1 MYQRLLELIK
11 LIFGKSAINK
21 TIGTRTNVIQLPNN
35 KTKRYIKEDLN
46 IEAASDA
53 AAMNAKKEMEELIA
67 EIPKMNDAERLIFEG
82 NLQRLKNR
90 LGLRSETDPTAEVF
104 DLGTKEK
111 VTPGGITSLT
121 EKAGQKSPPGTIM
134 GNLES
139 RIKQLEASGEDL
151 STMKGQTLDEIMGDV
166 MQTQKTMSK
175 MQDEGLVRAA
185 VRYKMMDDLK
195 RGTLKLPKNL
205 EDVVRGASNEEDVIT
220 VFRNNYGE
228 DALEQVDSLI
238 PDFYNMTSPAD
249 AVKKIEKNFPNMK
262 PKKIEVKQT
271 MDLDEATKAE
281 QENILTPGK
290 AIPADSPEGKKITE
304 GLIGKP
310 KAEVVSLPTAEKI
323 LSDMRNLGPIDAMKE
338 ANKVLKR
345 EGPYKNLTDKDIEK
359 IMDDINDHIFG
370 GDLPVDPEDFATG
383 GRVGFSGGKLVK
395 KGIEALAKKIK
406 KPKKE
411 VVPDLTSQEKLYD
424 EYIYYRDELGNFK
437 GSFDDFIIAR
447 RKAGSLYAEET
458 PLSNEAIKRKL
469 NATGGRVGYADGGSK
484 GLDYLMGVD
493 RKGYADGSLDEFLKS
508 TTLVSPSGK
517 SYNYDFIQ
525 SLPGT
530 PQSAAQ
536 KFGREAIYG
545 TTVNAGDNDIT
556 TPGKYASYYNLADEG
571 SLKQEYSFLKDY
583 ILQPENLV
591 RDYGL
596 EGAKKILTPYRQ
608 TTTPISTPAEEMKE
622 TYTANVTPSNL
633 YPNNPF
639 YSSAAKTLY
648 PNNPFYSP
656 SFGVST
662 KEDTSKAM
670 SSDISVLYDQYMK
683 NLGYQSGGRV
693 GMAGERRGYANG
705 NIVSGLAIRLN
716 RPVQPGDP
724 IGSYYGGTP
733 IMISNKKVEPT
744 LNRDSQGRLV
754 NSITGQPITTLL
766 PLNRELMSSPSKP
779 SMTLRDKLRPL
790 SLNER
795 LQFFATNKP
804 SYDEF
809 YDLLQMN
816 LKGEDRQQAADGGS
830 QGLDYLMGIERRGY
844 ANGDYV
850 VQAGIKNYLGKQKTA
865 TVPIKWK
872 SGKGDS
878 HPDTELAYITKPEKD
893 LLIKLD
899 MHNSMPDGEPN
910 IGPGGL
916 ISLNS
921 GGDGGAGGGGGGDGG
936 STDTGD
942 QGSEAANDAASASAA
957 ASASGSSGTDT
968 ADMGS
973 EAANVSSTSSGA
985 ASVGSG
991 SSGTD
996 TADMGSEA
1004 ANVSSTQSGAASVG
1018 AGDSGGPT
1026 DTADLGTE
1034 AANDAATAAAAAS
1047 VGMGTLSSYSRPG
1060 MVATNISNY
1069 MRGNP
1074 MTSLGLTA
1082 LGTMIGVPALG
1093 VMNAVNS
1100 VYGGGSS
1107 GSSTGSGQGGDGSGD
1122 GGDEEDER
1130 TPISSFDS
1138 ALLTPDLLDSYNLAK
1153 NRDYRLF
1160 QSSNNPFYSL
1170 QRNPSGGISNVY
1182 TEFKKG
1188 GRVGFAEGGS
1198 MSKGLDYLSGVER
1211 RGYVGGGFGSGLVDP
1226 MEAMYV
1232 NTFGF
1237 NPFPKYG
1244 FNSYMDYNTARITGT
1259 PMNQNIS
1266 DLEDYL
1272 GTLESAREINL
1283 PGVTKDL
1290 SAEDISRLQE
1300 EYVKKMAKTSNAL
1313 NPTVTASTAASTPDY
1328 RQQALSEMLSRYNVS
1343 SLGDIKNFNYLI
1355 PGYKDKNNLEV
1366 RAFETRIP
1374 DLAVSRRAQQLEDA
1388 AIRAQ
1393 QDQEA
1398 YKNRISQVDPN
1409 ALRNSYLQNLQNT
1422 SSQSIDQF
1430 QSKLRSNLVP
1440 RKQAAQG
1447 LNYLTG
1453 L

>member
-1 MYQRLLELIK
+1 MKGILEVIK
-11 LIFGKSAINK
+11 LIYGSKALSKIL
-21 TIGTRTNVIQLPNN
+21 GTRTNVIRLPDNEL
-35 KTKRYIKEDLN
+35 KQYTKSDLN
-46 IEAASDA
+46 IEAASDKLA
-53 AAMNAKKEMEELIA
+53 QKAKADMKELLA
-67 EIPKMNDAERLIFEG
+67 DYPRMNDAEKLIFEG
-82 NLQRLKNR
+82 NLRR
-90 LGLRSETDPTAEVF
+90 LGNK
-104 DLGTKEK
+104 LGVTEKGPAADVLEFGTGEK
-111 VTPGGITSLT
+111 VSPEGIMSLT
-121 EKAGQKSPPGTIM
+121 EKAGQKNPPTTLM
-134 GNLES
+134 GKLES

-151 STMKGQTLDEIMGDV
+151 SKMKGQTLDEIMGDV
-166 MQTQKTMSK
+166 ASSQQGMRQLEKQ
-175 MQDEGLVRAA
+175 GLVRATA
-185 VRYKMMDDLK
+185 RDIITSDIKSGK
-195 RGTLKLPKNL
+195 LKLPKEL
-205 EDVVRGASNEEDVIT
+205 EQQILEGGGEPIDVL
-220 VFRNNYGE
+220 RNVYGE
-228 DALEQVDSLI
+228 DALEVLDSLI
-238 PDFYNMTSPAD
+238 PEFSKLRTSTEA
-249 AVKKIEKNFPNMK
+249 EKLARSKFKFEPDVNR
-262 PKKIEVKQT
+262 PKGSMSPE
-271 MDLDEATKAE
+271 EAKKAE

-290 AIPADSPEGKKITE
+290 TIPADSPEGKKITE
-304 GLIGKP
+304 ALIGKP

-338 ANKVLKR
+338 ANKVLKK

-469 NATGGRVGYADGGSK
+469 NATGGRVGFNEGSKLTDYLKTNISASTSSSSPEEGVKVKQEILDGIISLNIPLSKKLKLLGDLKFGKNRAKVDLSELGKKYGIDLGEEVYKDKYFSPGLGAEYTTDEGTKFNLMVNPEDKGGSISVSRSFANGGST
-484 GLDYLMGVD
+484 GLDYLMGIE
-493 RKGYADGSLDEFLKS
+493 RQGYADG
-508 TTLVSPSGK
+508 
-517 SYNYDFIQ
+517 
-525 SLPGT
+525 
-530 PQSAAQ
+530 
-536 KFGREAIYG
+536 
-545 TTVNAGDNDIT
+545 DI
-556 TPGKYASYYNLADEG
+556 A
-571 SLKQEYSFLKDY
+571 
-583 ILQPENLV
+583 
-591 RDYGL
+591 
-596 EGAKKILTPYRQ
+596 
-608 TTTPISTPAEEMKE
+608 
-622 TYTANVTPSNL
+622 
-633 YPNNPF
+633 
-639 YSSAAKTLY
+639 
-648 PNNPFYSP
+648 
-656 SFGVST
+656 
-662 KEDTSKAM
+662 
-670 SSDISVLYDQYMK
+670 
-683 NLGYQSGGRV
+683 
-693 GMAGERRGYANG
+693 
-705 NIVSGLAIRLN
+705 SGLAIRLN

-844 ANGDYV
+844 ANGDYA

-872 SGKGDS
+872 SGKD

-893 LLIKLD
+893 LLLKLD

-991 SSGTD
+991 SSGTDTADMGSEAANVSSTQSGAASVGAGDSGGPTD

-1170 QRNPSGGISNVY
+1170 QRNPSGGINNVY

>member
-205 EDVVRGASNEEDVIT
+205 EDVVRGASNEEEVIT
-220 VFRNNYGE
+220 IFRNNYGE

-271 MDLDEATKAE
+271 MDLDEAKKAE

-290 AIPADSPEGKKITE
+290 TIPADSPEGKKITE
-304 GLIGKP
+304 ALIGKP

-338 ANKVLKR
+338 ANKVLKK

-469 NATGGRVGYADGGSK
+469 NATGGRVGFNEGSKLTDYLKTNISAKTSSSSPEEGVKVKQEILDGIISLNIPLSKKLKLLGDLKFGKNRAKVDLSELGKKYGIDLGEEVYKDKYFSPGLGAEYTTDEGTKFNLMVNPEDKGGSISVSRSFANGGST
-484 GLDYLMGVD
+484 GLDYLMGIE
-493 RKGYADGSLDEFLKS
+493 RQGYADG
-508 TTLVSPSGK
+508 
-517 SYNYDFIQ
+517 
-525 SLPGT
+525 
-530 PQSAAQ
+530 
-536 KFGREAIYG
+536 
-545 TTVNAGDNDIT
+545 DI
-556 TPGKYASYYNLADEG
+556 A
-571 SLKQEYSFLKDY
+571 
-583 ILQPENLV
+583 
-591 RDYGL
+591 
-596 EGAKKILTPYRQ
+596 
-608 TTTPISTPAEEMKE
+608 
-622 TYTANVTPSNL
+622 
-633 YPNNPF
+633 
-639 YSSAAKTLY
+639 
-648 PNNPFYSP
+648 
-656 SFGVST
+656 
-662 KEDTSKAM
+662 
-670 SSDISVLYDQYMK
+670 
-683 NLGYQSGGRV
+683 
-693 GMAGERRGYANG
+693 
-705 NIVSGLAIRLN
+705 SGLAIRLN

-766 PLNRELMSSPSKP
+766 PLNRESMSSPSKP

-844 ANGDYV
+844 ANGDYA

-872 SGKGDS
+872 SGKD

-893 LLIKLD
+893 LLLKLD

-991 SSGTD
+991 SSGTDTADMGSEAANVSSTQSGAASVGAGDSGGPTD

-1170 QRNPSGGISNVY
+1170 QRNPSGGINNVY

>member
-1 MYQRLLELIK
+1 MKGILEIIK
-11 LIFGKSAINK
+11 LIYGSKALSKIL
-21 TIGTRTNVIQLPNN
+21 GTRTNVIRLPDNEL
-35 KTKRYIKEDLN
+35 KQYTKSDLN
-46 IEAASDA
+46 IEAASDKLA
-53 AAMNAKKEMEELIA
+53 QKAKADMKELLA
-67 EIPKMNDAERLIFEG
+67 DYPRMNDAEKLIFEG
-82 NLQRLKNR
+82 NLRR
-90 LGLRSETDPTAEVF
+90 LGNK
-104 DLGTKEK
+104 LGVTEKGSAADVLEFGTGEK
-111 VTPGGITSLT
+111 VSPEGIMSLT
-121 EKAGQKSPPGTIM
+121 EKAGQKNPPTTLM
-134 GNLES
+134 GKLES

-166 MQTQKTMSK
+166 ASSQQGMRQLEKQ
-175 MQDEGLVRAA
+175 GLVRATA
-185 VRYKMMDDLK
+185 RDIITSDIKSGK
-195 RGTLKLPKNL
+195 LKLPKEL
-205 EDVVRGASNEEDVIT
+205 EQQILEGGGEPIDVL
-220 VFRNNYGE
+220 RNVYGE
-228 DALEQVDSLI
+228 DALEVLDSLI
-238 PDFYNMTSPAD
+238 PEFSKLRTSTEA
-249 AVKKIEKNFPNMK
+249 EKLARSKFKFEPDVNR
-262 PKKIEVKQT
+262 PKGSMSPE
-271 MDLDEATKAE
+271 EAAKAE

-290 AIPADSPEGKKITE
+290 TIPADSPEGKKITE
-304 GLIGKP
+304 ALIGKP

-338 ANKVLKR
+338 ANKVLKK

-370 GDLPVDPEDFATG
+370 GDLPVDPEDFANG
-383 GRVGFSGGKLVK
+383 GRVGFM
-395 KGIEALAKKIK
+395 
-406 KPKKE
+406 
-411 VVPDLTSQEKLYD
+411 
-424 EYIYYRDELGNFK
+424 
-437 GSFDDFIIAR
+437 
-447 RKAGSLYAEET
+447 
-458 PLSNEAIKRKL
+458 
-469 NATGGRVGYADGGSK
+469 DGGSK

-517 SYNYDFIQ
+517 NYDYDFIQ
-525 SLPGT
+525 SLP
-530 PQSAAQ
+530 QSLNTAIN
-536 KFGREAIYG
+536 KFGFDAVIGKDGGETGG
-545 TTVNAGDNDIT
+545 TV
-556 TPGKYASYYNLADEG
+556 PGKYTPYYSAMEADSG
-571 SLKQEYSFLKDY
+571 GGTGLKGEYTFLQDY
-583 ILQPENLV
+583 ILKPENLV

-596 EGAKKILTPYRQ
+596 EGAIKILTPYRK
-608 TTTPISTPAEEMKE
+608 TVTPAPAPAEQLQT
-622 TYTANVTPSNL
+622 TYTANVTPSTSSGL

-639 YSSAAKTLY
+639 YSSTFGVPTESVQPKTSKLY
-648 PNNPFYSP
+648 PNNPFYS
-656 SFGVST
+656 STFGVPT
-662 KEDTSKAM
+662 EEDTSKEM

-1004 ANVSSTQSGAASVG
+1004 ANVSSTSSGAASVGAGDSGGPTDTADMGSEAANVSSTQSGAASVG

-1122 GGDEEDER
+1122 GGDEEDGR

-1170 QRNPSGGISNVY
+1170 QRNPSGGINNVY

-1188 GRVGFAEGGS
+1188 GRVGFKKGGVV
-1198 MSKGLDYLSGVER
+1198 SKGLDYL
-1211 RGYVGGGFGSGLVDP
+1211 
-1226 MEAMYV
+1226 
-1232 NTFGF
+1232 
-1237 NPFPKYG
+1237 
-1244 FNSYMDYNTARITGT
+1244 
-1259 PMNQNIS
+1259 
-1266 DLEDYL
+1266 
-1272 GTLESAREINL
+1272 
-1283 PGVTKDL
+1283 
-1290 SAEDISRLQE
+1290 
-1300 EYVKKMAKTSNAL
+1300 
-1313 NPTVTASTAASTPDY
+1313 
-1328 RQQALSEMLSRYNVS
+1328 
-1343 SLGDIKNFNYLI
+1343 
-1355 PGYKDKNNLEV
+1355 
-1366 RAFETRIP
+1366 
-1374 DLAVSRRAQQLEDA
+1374 
-1388 AIRAQ
+1388 
-1393 QDQEA
+1393 
-1398 YKNRISQVDPN
+1398 
-1409 ALRNSYLQNLQNT
+1409 
-1422 SSQSIDQF
+1422 
-1430 QSKLRSNLVP
+1430 
-1440 RKQAAQG
+1440 
-1447 LNYLTG
+1447 TG